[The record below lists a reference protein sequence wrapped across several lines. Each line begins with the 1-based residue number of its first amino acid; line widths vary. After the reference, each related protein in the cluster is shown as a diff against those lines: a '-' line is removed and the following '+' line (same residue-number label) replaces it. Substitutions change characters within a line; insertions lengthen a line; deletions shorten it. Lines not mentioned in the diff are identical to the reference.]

1 MRGPYIFKPEDA
13 ENFARSIGARF
24 FSTSR
29 ELFFETC
36 PYCHQSKDKRTFS
49 INLTSGKFHCF
60 RASCNAN
67 GNMLTLAKD
76 FNFSLGQNAD
86 EYYRPTRHYRVWKRP
101 AEPIKPKDD
110 ALAFLESRGI
120 SAGTAERYMITS
132 KETKTGTAIVFPFM
146 DENGDI
152 QMIKYRNPAPKEG
165 ESKEWSEKECKPIL
179 FGMYQCDPDE
189 KVLIITEGQMD
200 SLSVAEAGY
209 TNAVS
214 VPTGANGF
222 TWIPY
227 CWNWMEQFER
237 IIVFGDHEK
246 GHITLYAEMLQR
258 WKSKVWCVRPEDYR
272 DCKDANDILRLYG
285 KEQIRKCIQNAA
297 QPPISNIIPL
307 SDVEDIDL
315 DDLEKLGTGITKLD
329 ETLSG
334 GLPFGQL
341 ILITGKSGDGK
352 STLGNQF
359 IVNAIDYGYRVF
371 IYSGEL
377 PNFMLRSWITL
388 QAAGPDNIDAVK
400 KYGGKAEYKVKPGVN
415 ELIRHWLEGIAWIFD
430 NNGIPDEDAEQE
442 KLADLLETVIER
454 CGVRVILL
462 DNLMTALDLEPGTAS
477 DKYDRQSEFVKKL
490 TRLAVSHNV
499 LIILV
504 AHKRKMGAGEVN
516 DTVSGSA
523 DIVNLASI
531 VMSYERGDAKSKE
544 DTSDNIRYLRVTK
557 NRLTGEL
564 HKGIKLTFD
573 PISKRIHEVGSQPT
587 WQYSWEA
594 GIKDKEEILPWET

>member
-13 ENFARSIGARF
+13 ERFAQSTGIRHRTIGN
-24 FSTSR
+24 
-29 ELFFETC
+29 EIFFEEC
-36 PYCHQSKDKRTFS
+36 PYCHQTKDKRTFS

-60 RASCNAN
+60 RASCNVS

-76 FNFSLGQNAD
+76 FDFSLGQNAD
-86 EYYRPTRHYRVWKRP
+86 EYYRPTRHYRVWKKP
-101 AEPIKPKDD
+101 EKIEPKEL
-110 ALAFLESRGI
+110 ALAYLESRGI
-120 SAGTAERYMITS
+120 SAATAKRYMVTD
-132 KETKTGTAIVFPFM
+132 KDGKRGKVIVFPFL
-146 DENGDI
+146 DEHGDL
-152 QMIKYRNPAPKEG
+152 QMIKYRNPEPKEG
-165 ESKEWSEKECKPIL
+165 EPKEWSEPNCKPIL
-179 FGMYQCDPDE
+179 FGMFQCDPDE

-214 VPTGANGF
+214 VPTGAGGF
-222 TWIPY
+222 TWVPY
-227 CWNWMEQFER
+227 CWNWIEQFER

-258 WKSKVWCVRPEDYR
+258 WKSKVWCVRQEDYLE
-272 DCKDANDILRLYG
+272 CKDANDILRLYG

-352 STLGNQF
+352 STLGNQL

-442 KLADLLETVIER
+442 RLADLLETVIER

-477 DKYDRQSEFVKKL
+477 DKYDRQSDFVKKL

-573 PISKRIHEVGSQPT
+573 PCSKRIHEVGSQPT

>member
-60 RASCNAN
+60 RASCNVS

-76 FNFSLGQNAD
+76 FDFSLGQNAD
-86 EYYRPTRHYRVWKRP
+86 EYYRPTRHYRVWKKP
-101 AEPIKPKDD
+101 EKIEPKEM

-120 SAGTAERYMITS
+120 SAATAKRYMVTD
-132 KETKTGTAIVFPFM
+132 KEGKKGPVIVFPFV

-165 ESKEWSEKECKPIL
+165 EPKEWSEPNCKPIL

-214 VPTGANGF
+214 VPTGAGGF
-222 TWIPY
+222 TWVPY
-227 CWNWMEQFER
+227 CWNWIEQFER

-352 STLGNQF
+352 STLGNQL

-442 KLADLLETVIER
+442 RLADLLETVIER

-573 PISKRIHEVGSQPT
+573 PCSKRIHEVGSQPT

>member
-60 RASCNAN
+60 RASCNVS

-76 FNFSLGQNAD
+76 FDFSLGQNAD
-86 EYYRPTRHYRVWKRP
+86 EYYRPTRHYRVWKKP
-101 AEPIKPKDD
+101 EKIEPKEL
-110 ALAFLESRGI
+110 ALAYLESRGI
-120 SAGTAERYMITS
+120 SAATAKRYMVTD
-132 KETKTGTAIVFPFM
+132 KDGKKGKVIVFPFL
-146 DENGDI
+146 DEHGDI
-152 QMIKYRNPAPKEG
+152 QMIKYRNPEPKEG
-165 ESKEWSEKECKPIL
+165 EPKEWSEPNCKPIL
-179 FGMYQCDPDE
+179 FGMFQCDPDE

-214 VPTGANGF
+214 VPTGAGGF
-222 TWIPY
+222 TWVPY
-227 CWNWMEQFER
+227 CWNWIEQFER

-258 WKSKVWCVRPEDYR
+258 WKSKVWCVRPEDYLE
-272 DCKDANDILRLYG
+272 CKDANDILRLYG

-297 QPPISNIIPL
+297 QPPISNVIPL
-307 SDVEDIDL
+307 SEVEDVDL
-315 DDLEKLGTGITKLD
+315 SSIEKLGTGITKLD
-329 ETLSG
+329 ETLVG

-341 ILITGKSGDGK
+341 VLITGKSGDGK
-352 STLGNQF
+352 STLGNQL

-371 IYSGEL
+371 VYSGEL
-377 PNFMLRSWITL
+377 PNFMLRSWIML
-388 QAAGPDNIDAVK
+388 QAAGPDNIEEVK
-400 KYGGKAEYKVKPGVN
+400 KYGSKAQYKVKPEAG
-415 ELIRHWLEGIAWIFD
+415 ELIRQWLEDIAWIYD
-430 NNGIPDEDAEQE
+430 NNGIRDEDEEQAV
-442 KLADLLETVIER
+442 LADLLETVIAR

-462 DNLMTALDLEPGTAS
+462 DNLMTALDMEPGSAS
-477 DKYDRQSEFVKKL
+477 DKYDRQSDFVKKL
-490 TRLAVSHNV
+490 TRIAVSHHV

-504 AHKRKMGAGEVN
+504 AHKRKMGSGEVN

-531 VMSYERGDAKSKE
+531 VLSYERGDKKNKE
-544 DTSDNIRYLRVTK
+544 DDSDDVRYLRVTK

-564 HKGIKLTFD
+564 HKGIKLGFD
-573 PISKRIHEVGSQPT
+573 FGSKRIYEYAGLPT

-594 GIKDKEEILPWET
+594 GTKNEEEVLPWES

>member
-24 FSTSR
+24 FNTSR

-60 RASCNAN
+60 RASCNVS

-76 FNFSLGQNAD
+76 FDFSLGQNAD
-86 EYYRPTRHYRVWKRP
+86 EYYRPTRHYRVWKKP
-101 AEPIKPKDD
+101 EKIEPKEM

-120 SAGTAERYMITS
+120 SAATAKRYMVTD
-132 KETKTGTAIVFPFM
+132 KDGKMGKVIVFPFV

-152 QMIKYRNPAPKEG
+152 QMIKYRNPEPKEG
-165 ESKEWSEKECKPIL
+165 EPKEWSEPNCKPIL

-214 VPTGANGF
+214 VPTGAGGF
-222 TWIPY
+222 TWVPY
-227 CWNWMEQFER
+227 CWNWIEQFER

-297 QPPISNIIPL
+297 QPPISNVIPL
-307 SDVEDIDL
+307 SEVEDVDL
-315 DDLEKLGTGITKLD
+315 SSIEKLGTGITKLD

-341 ILITGKSGDGK
+341 VLITGKSGDGK
-352 STLGNQF
+352 STLGNQL

-371 IYSGEL
+371 VYSGEL
-377 PNFMLRSWITL
+377 PNFMLRSWIML
-388 QAAGPDNIDAVK
+388 QAAGPDNIEAVK
-400 KYGGKAEYKVKPGVN
+400 KYGSKAQYKVKPEAG
-415 ELIRHWLEGIAWIFD
+415 ELIRQWLEDIAWIYD
-430 NNGIPDEDAEQE
+430 NNGVPDEDTEQTM
-442 KLADLLETVIER
+442 LADLLETVIDR

-544 DTSDNIRYLRVTK
+544 DASDNIRYLRVTK

-573 PISKRIHEVGSQPT
+573 PCSKRIHEVGSQPT

>member
-60 RASCNAN
+60 RASCNVS
-67 GNMLTLAKD
+67 GNMLTIAKD
-76 FNFSLGQNAD
+76 FDFSLGQNAD
-86 EYYRPTRHYRVWKRP
+86 EYYRPTRHYRVWKKP
-101 AEPIKPKDD
+101 EKIEPKEM

-120 SAGTAERYMITS
+120 SAATAKRYMVTD
-132 KETKTGTAIVFPFM
+132 KEGKKGKVIVFPFV
-146 DENGDI
+146 DEHGDI
-152 QMIKYRNPAPKEG
+152 QMIKYRNPEPKEG
-165 ESKEWSEKECKPIL
+165 EPKEWSEPNCKPIL

-214 VPTGANGF
+214 VPTGAGGF
-222 TWIPY
+222 TWVPY
-227 CWNWMEQFER
+227 CWNWIEQFER

-246 GHITLYAEMLQR
+246 EHITLYAEMLQR
-258 WKSKVWCVRPEDYR
+258 WKSKVWCVRPEDYLE
-272 DCKDANDILRLYG
+272 CKDANDILRLYG

-297 QPPISNIIPL
+297 QPPISNVIPL
-307 SDVEDIDL
+307 SEVEDVDL
-315 DDLEKLGTGITKLD
+315 SSIEKLGTGITKLD
-329 ETLSG
+329 ETLAG

-341 ILITGKSGDGK
+341 VLITGKSGDGK
-352 STLGNQF
+352 STLGNQL

-371 IYSGEL
+371 VYSGEL
-377 PNFMLRSWITL
+377 PNFMLRSWIML
-388 QAAGPDNIDAVK
+388 QAAGPDNIEEVK
-400 KYGGKAEYKVKPGVN
+400 KYGNKAQYKVKPEAG
-415 ELIRHWLEGIAWIFD
+415 ELIRQWLEDIAWIYD
-430 NNGIPDEDAEQE
+430 NNGIRDEDEEQE
-442 KLADLLETVIER
+442 RLAELLETVIAR

-462 DNLMTALDLEPGTAS
+462 DNLMTALDMEPGTAS
-477 DKYDRQSEFVKKL
+477 DKYDRQSDFVKKL
-490 TRLAVSHNV
+490 TRIAVSHHV

-504 AHKRKMGAGEVN
+504 AHKRKMGSGEVN

-531 VMSYERGDAKSKE
+531 VLSYERGDKRNKE
-544 DTSDNIRYLRVTK
+544 DESDDVRYLRITK

-564 HKGIKLTFD
+564 HKGIKLGFD
-573 PISKRIHEVGSQPT
+573 FGSKRIYEYAGLPT

-594 GIKDKEEILPWET
+594 GMKHKEEVLPWES

>member
-60 RASCNAN
+60 RASCNVS

-76 FNFSLGQNAD
+76 FDFSLGQNAD
-86 EYYRPTRHYRVWKRP
+86 EYYRPTRHYRVWKKP
-101 AEPIKPKDD
+101 EKIEPKEMS
-110 ALAFLESRGI
+110 LAFLESRGI
-120 SAGTAERYMITS
+120 SAATAKRYMVTD
-132 KETKTGTAIVFPFM
+132 KEGKKGPVIVFPFL
-146 DENGDI
+146 DESGEL

-165 ESKEWSEKECKPIL
+165 EPKEWSEPNCKPIL
-179 FGMYQCDPDE
+179 FGMFQCDPDE

-214 VPTGANGF
+214 VPTGAGGF
-222 TWIPY
+222 TWVPY
-227 CWNWMEQFER
+227 CWNWIEQFER

-258 WKSKVWCVRPEDYR
+258 WKSKVWCVRPEDYL

-352 STLGNQF
+352 STLGNQL

-415 ELIRHWLEGIAWIFD
+415 KLIRHWLEGIAWIFD

-442 KLADLLETVIER
+442 RLADLLETVIER

-544 DTSDNIRYLRVTK
+544 DTSDNIRYLRLTK

-573 PISKRIHEVGSQPT
+573 PCSKRIHEVGSQPT